1 MFKRALSFVFCSD
14 SPWRTFQDSPPP
26 FPLQTGMHS
35 LSQHKFPEYLPCARL
50 CLGRGWEYRSDDQD
64 RRGPWIL
71 LHLSIQLFTTTLEC
85 TWNANTHKK
94 NHVSFLSTHQRIPS
108 VCVCVCVR
116 ERERERER
124 EICQRENSQF
134 CGSLPEQGVHF
145 CQSLFKNPMSLTQC
159 PYICYP
165 HSLHSQRVQLESGKV
180 CLPHYTERIG
190 SWDWRR

>member
-1 MFKRALSFVFCSD
+1 MIKTVVALGSFYILLYNF
-14 SPWRTFQDSPPP
+14 SPPP
-26 FPLQTGMHS
+26 SNVHEMQTLTKRIMFHF
-35 LSQHKFPEYLPCARL
+35 SQPTKEY
-50 CLGRGWEYRSDDQD
+50 Q
-64 RRGPWIL
+64 
-71 LHLSIQLFTTTLEC
+71 
-85 TWNANTHKK
+85 
-94 NHVSFLSTHQRIPS
+94 
-108 VCVCVCVR
+108 VCVCVCV
-116 ERERERER
+116 RERER

-190 SWDWRR
+190 SWD